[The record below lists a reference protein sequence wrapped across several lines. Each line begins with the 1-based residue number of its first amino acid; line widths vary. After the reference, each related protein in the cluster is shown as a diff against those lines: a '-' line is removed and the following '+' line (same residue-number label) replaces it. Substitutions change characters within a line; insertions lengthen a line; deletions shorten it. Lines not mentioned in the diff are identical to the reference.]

1 MKAAKN
7 RLFVMWLMFGIKR
20 KWITGPVCDTHE
32 WLDMVTEEELN
43 ELDEDGE
50 PCIFVLRVLR

>member
-1 MKAAKN
+1 
-7 RLFVMWLMFGIKR
+7 MWLMFGIKR